1 MATWAECQFAFPQHR
16 ASTFFIMLLGGSGAG
31 DELFLHAALCR
42 RCNLSAD
49 YPTAHQP
56 PTLHLSLLSS
66 NLASLDRSRCELK
79 KILNRRPTTDVSE
92 GSGWLRV
99 EEIFS
104 PLLSHRAR
112 CSGWCAQSAIFFF
125 FDLQINGAP
134 LLTPRFVTFHRW

>member
-1 MATWAECQFAFPQHR
+1 MSRVSIRFSSAPR
-16 ASTFFIMLLGGSGAG
+16 ASTFSLCCSREEAVPEMNF
-31 DELFLHAALCR
+31 FCTPLCR

-66 NLASLDRSRCELK
+66 NLATLDRSRCELK

-92 GSGWLRV
+92 GSGCLRV
-99 EEIFS
+99 EAIFS

-134 LLTPRFVTFHRW
+134 LLTPRFVTFHR